1 MRGKLIVIEGTD
13 CSGKETQTKM
23 LMDKLIAEGYN
34 VTNFSF
40 PMYDTPT
47 GKIVG
52 GPYLGKEY
60 ICEGWFPETAPN
72 VDPKVSSLYYAAD
85 RKYNCPK
92 IKEELAKGN
101 NVILD
106 RYTFSNMAHQGGK
119 IFDEVER
126 NNMYDWLDNLE
137 FKLLNLP
144 KPDICIFLHMPY
156 EAAVILKSNRSESPD
171 QNEANSEHLKHAEKA
186 YMEVAKKF
194 DFKTIECSTN
204 MSDNIV
210 REDIKTK
217 EDISVEV
224 CDYVIQALNK
234 VNKNKTKKK

>member
-23 LMDKLIAEGYN
+23 LMEKLIADGN
-34 VTNFSF
+34 KVTNFSF

-92 IKEELAKGN
+92 IEEELAKGN

-119 IFDEVER
+119 IYDDEER
-126 NNMYDWLDNLE
+126 NNMYSWLDDLE
-137 FKLLNLP
+137 FKLLRLP

-156 EAAVILKSNRSESPD
+156 EAAVILKSNRSEAPD

-186 YMEVAKKF
+186 YIEIANGYN
-194 DFKTIECSTN
+194 FKTIECSTN
-204 MSDNIV
+204 MSESIV

-217 EDISVEV
+217 EDINFEV
-224 CDYVIQALNK
+224 YNYVKQELDKVVNNK
-234 VNKNKTKKK
+234 VKKK

>member
-23 LMDKLIAEGYN
+23 LMEKLISDGHK

-119 IFDEVER
+119 IFDDEER
-126 NNMYDWLDNLE
+126 NNMYSWLDDLE
-137 FKLLNLP
+137 FKLLGLP

-156 EAAVILKSNRSESPD
+156 EAAVILKSNRSEAPD

-186 YMEVAKKF
+186 YKEIANRYN
-194 DFKTIECSTN
+194 FKTIECSTN
-204 MSDNIV
+204 MSEIIV

-217 EDISVEV
+217 EDISFEV
-224 CDYVIQALNK
+224 YNYVKQELNK
-234 VNKNKTKKK
+234 KAKKK

>member
-1 MRGKLIVIEGTD
+1 MSPKI
-13 CSGKETQTKM
+13 K
-23 LMDKLIAEGYN
+23 

-92 IKEELAKGN
+92 IEEELAKGN

-106 RYTFSNMAHQGGK
+106 RYTFSNMAHQGCK
-119 IFDEVER
+119 IEDKDER
-126 NNMYDWLDNLE
+126 FNMFQWIDKLE
-137 FKLLNLP
+137 YWLLNLP
-144 KPDICIFLHMPY
+144 KPDITILLKLPY
-156 EAAVILKSNRSESPD
+156 EYNNILKSKRKCVQGDEEHANYYKNVEITY
-171 QNEANSEHLKHAEKA
+171 NELAGLYNWNTVECVKDNSIREIEDINSELLNIILEKK
-186 YMEVAKKF
+186 E
-194 DFKTIECSTN
+194 TIH
-204 MSDNIV
+204 
-210 REDIKTK
+210 
-217 EDISVEV
+217 
-224 CDYVIQALNK
+224 
-234 VNKNKTKKK
+234 

>member
-23 LMDKLIAEGYN
+23 LMEKLIANGHK
-34 VTNFSF
+34 VINFSF

-47 GKIVG
+47 GRIVG

-92 IKEELAKGN
+92 IKAELAKGN

-119 IFDEVER
+119 IFDDKER
-126 NNMYDWLDNLE
+126 NDMYSWLDNLE
-137 FKLLNLP
+137 FKLLGLP

-156 EAAVILKSNRSESPD
+156 EAAVILKSNRSEAPD

-186 YMEVAKKF
+186 YIEIANRYN
-194 DFKTIECSTN
+194 FKTIECSIN
-204 MSDNIV
+204 MSDDIV

-217 EDISVEV
+217 EAISLEV

-234 VNKNKTKKK
+234 VVNNKVKKN